1 MTDCLP
7 ISFHSFPLSFYEY
20 PTSSH
25 ACINQYFQDEHTNM
39 YAMIIAYRNCIHAWN
54 DAVAAR
60 DKRVRMHERG
70 CDFVK
75 VQEPAVRQCPLRKPY
90 ENSKKHYQ
98 NMVAFMNQL
107 CFFGEGDMSGM
118 GKDGVGAIPGG
129 MEVSKRTI
137 EERYDVIPNGTVVS
151 FKDLVLPASS
161 RTGVPGMKV
170 GRGQVRGYDAHSGL
184 YTVIVDDDDDDD
196 DDTKLTLTGVKPSNL
211 LQHVRVRVRLA
222 SRPDVNGLSGIITA
236 WNEDEQHYD
245 VDVITDLSN
254 DIQVSLKLKPTSIVM
269 DYGTVGMITGMMGRQ
284 SELNGTYG
292 TIIKSESSAGIRGY
306 NIQLSA
312 SQCISVDVEHFL
324 V

>member
-1 MTDCLP
+1 
-7 ISFHSFPLSFYEY
+7 
-20 PTSSH
+20 
-25 ACINQYFQDEHTNM
+25 M
-39 YAMIIAYRNCIHAWN
+39 YAMILAYRNCIHAWS
-54 DAVAAR
+54 DAAAAR

-75 VQEPAVRQCPLRKPY
+75 VQKPVVRQCPFRKPY
-90 ENSKKHYQ
+90 ERSKKQYQ
-98 NMVAFMNQL
+98 NMVVLMNEF
-107 CFFGEGDMSGM
+107 CFFGEGDMSGIGKNGM
-118 GKDGVGAIPGG
+118 GERHGG

-137 EERYDVIPNGTVVS
+137 EGRYDVIPNGTVVS
-151 FKDLVLPASS
+151 FKDLISASTIP
-161 RTGVPGMKV
+161 RVPEMKV
-170 GRGQVRGYDAHSGL
+170 GRGQVQGYDAHSGL
-184 YTVIVDDDDDDD
+184 YTVIADDDV
-196 DDTKLTLTGVKPSNL
+196 TKEQVTLTGVKPWKL

-236 WNEDEQHYD
+236 WNEDEQRYD
-245 VDVITDLSN
+245 VDVVTDLSN
-254 DIQVSLKLKPTSIVM
+254 DVRLSLKLKPTSMVL
-269 DYGTVGMITGMMGRQ
+269 DYGTVGMVTGMVGQQ